1 MPFQADKGSSRAGKD
16 PPVPAEAPLRP
27 TEGPATSKD
36 LLRKLTAEFG
46 IPLVWHMVLSK
57 VGVALAC
64 IGAALFEVGV
74 ARAIPKAYESPPLSV
89 TIRLEGRGA
98 NR

>member
-1 MPFQADKGSSRAGKD
+1 MPFHADIGSSRAGKD
-16 PPVPAEAPLRP
+16 PLVPAEAPLRP
-27 TEGPATSKD
+27 TEGPARSKD
-36 LLRKLTAEFG
+36 LPRKLTAE
-46 IPLVWHMVLSK
+46 HLSLTHGFSQ
-57 VGVALAC
+57 VGVALPC

-74 ARAIPKAYESPPLSV
+74 ARAIPKAYESPPLSN